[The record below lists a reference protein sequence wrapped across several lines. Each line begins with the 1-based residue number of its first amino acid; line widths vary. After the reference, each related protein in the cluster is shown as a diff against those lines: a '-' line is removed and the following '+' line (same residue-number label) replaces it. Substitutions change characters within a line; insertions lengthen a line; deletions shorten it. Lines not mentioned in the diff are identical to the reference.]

1 MGCCRDFNIAIRIT
15 FFYFQITTFNKYILK
30 LLFFSFRFGRSLAN
44 NLFSDQTLTLNLGLF
59 GTVAI
64 AFVTAGAEACFAL
77 METDLTFFVTT
88 GAFPVTNFFAR

>member
-64 AFVTAGAEACFAL
+64 AFLITGAETFFAL
-77 METDLTFFVTT
+77 MEADFTFFATT
-88 GAFPVTNFFAR
+88 GAFPVTYSLAR